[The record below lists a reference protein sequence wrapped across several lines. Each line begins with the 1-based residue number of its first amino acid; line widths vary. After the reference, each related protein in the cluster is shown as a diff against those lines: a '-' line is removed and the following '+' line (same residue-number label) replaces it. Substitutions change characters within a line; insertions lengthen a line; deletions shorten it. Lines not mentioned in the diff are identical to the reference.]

1 MVVFVCGL
9 VVADPVR
16 VAHHER
22 GAPCLTVGGPTDGQI
37 TRDDLEAQFREVQ
50 GGVDQ
55 ARRAAKDTVVPF
67 AIAGG
72 LSLLLLVY
80 LLGKR
85 VGKKKSTIV
94 EIRRI

>member
-1 MVVFVCGL
+1 MPESGGL
-9 VVADPVR
+9 TGR
-16 VAHHER
+16 K
-22 GAPCLTVGGPTDGQI
+22 I
-37 TRDDLEAQFREVQ
+37 TRDDLEAKFREVQ

-55 ARRAAKDTVVPF
+55 RARAAKDTVLPY

-72 LSLLLLVY
+72 LFLLFLMY
-80 LLGKR
+80 LAGRR

>member
-1 MVVFVCGL
+1 MP
-9 VVADPVR
+9 DNR
-16 VAHHER
+16 D
-22 GAPCLTVGGPTDGQI
+22 LTDRKI
-37 TRDDLEAQFREVQ
+37 TRDDLEAKFREIK

-55 ARRAAKDTVVPF
+55 RAKAAMDTAMPF

-72 LSLLLLVY
+72 LILLLLVY
-80 LLGKR
+80 FIGKR